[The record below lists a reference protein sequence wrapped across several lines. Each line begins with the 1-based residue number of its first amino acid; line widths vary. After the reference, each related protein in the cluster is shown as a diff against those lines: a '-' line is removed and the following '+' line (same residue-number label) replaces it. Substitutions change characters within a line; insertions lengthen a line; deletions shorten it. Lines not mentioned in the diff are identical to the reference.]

1 MTFIEFFGIIII
13 VIPLLRWVGQAKRV
27 NPWRNSCQIQTNNS
41 MEALCLM
48 KEFSSGLP
56 LWLKK
61 ERAIAEFGLSPKR
74 LRTLRK
80 NKQVTHRLE
89 GNEFLYESASLVNYA
104 DGNSIPAEI
113 PEPEDGDQK
122 LMLLTKE
129 VLRKERE
136 IEVMKKEKNQKR
148 SIDNV

>member
-1 MTFIEFFGIIII
+1 
-13 VIPLLRWVGQAKRV
+13 
-27 NPWRNSCQIQTNNS
+27 
-41 MEALCLM
+41 M